1 MIRRCRVAGAA
12 AVVAGLSAWLHAP
25 PARAGLPEWAKAVA
39 QSAPEIPEGMPEWP
53 SRTLLWERHV
63 IVSPDGTTW
72 KIEDRKAEQ
81 YLSNRVDDTAF
92 HFFAY
97 DDTTKVKRSKGWH
110 LPPGARAHRDV
121 AGTIDVAVS
130 DTFLTDTKA
139 RAIALEGVKKG
150 SLVFYEIEAEAKPYT
165 LATRE
170 SFYDDVPVAAARYVV
185 DLPPGWSLRHAWLP
199 SGGPEPARSGST
211 WTFELKDLNPVKS
224 ERLGPD
230 PISAAPELVVGLVPP
245 GGVAPATPAL
255 RDWNDLGRWWWS
267 IAKGRD
273 AGAPPLQKAADEA
286 ASKAGGGALERIR
299 AVALYVRDR
308 VRYLD
313 REVGV
318 GGYQPRPA
326 AQVFNE
332 LYGDCKD
339 KGTLL
344 RAMLAA
350 EGYTSY
356 PMLVKASR
364 PDTVAEGVPDLG
376 AFDHFVVGVVW
387 PKDAPEPKELA
398 SSLVDVPGAGRL
410 FVIDATDE
418 YAWPG
423 TLPAHLA
430 GRRALVV
437 TPDAAVLVALPAGDP
452 ATHCIAKTVVTTLGS
467 GGTASVRVEV
477 KSYGAPAEVARVEYA
492 RSAVDRRKSAE
503 DDARRAWPG
512 ATVKDYAVTAESS
525 DGAYTET
532 LGLDLPAGSS
542 GVQDGVIAL
551 FASALQDSA
560 RVSLTKRTVPVVYRG
575 PLGLRYDATLNGVP
589 ATAETPTPEQIAG
602 DGWSVA
608 SSFDKKGDAI
618 HGTWRFDRARAR
630 FEPASFPEL
639 KQMWAAASKA
649 ASSAIRVGP

>member
-1 MIRRCRVAGAA
+1 MIRRPTIARTAA
-12 AVVAGLSAWLHAP
+12 LVAGLAAALFAP

-39 QSAPEIPEGMPEWP
+39 QSAPELPEGMPEWP

-63 IVSPDGTTW
+63 IVSPDGTW
-72 KIEDRKAEQ
+72 KIDDRKAEQ
-81 YLSNRVDDTAF
+81 YLSNRVDDIAF

-97 DDTTKVKRSKGWH
+97 DDTTKIKRSKGWH
-110 LPPGARAHRDV
+110 VPPGERAHRDV
-121 AGTIDVAVS
+121 AGAIDVAVS
-130 DTFLTDTKA
+130 DTFLTDAKA

-150 SLVFYEIEAEAKPYT
+150 SLVFYEVEAEAKPYA
-165 LATRE
+165 LAMRE
-170 SFYDDVPVAAARYVV
+170 SFFDEVPVAAARYVV
-185 DLPPGWSLRHAWLP
+185 DLPPGWSLHHAWLP
-199 SGGPEPARSGST
+199 SAGPEPVRSGST
-211 WTFELKDLNPVKS
+211 WTFELKELSPVKA

-230 PISAAPELVVGLVPP
+230 PFAVAPELVLGLTPP
-245 GGVAPATPAL
+245 AGAAPPTPAF
-255 RDWNDLGRWWWS
+255 RDWSDLGRWWWS

-273 AGAPPLQKAADEA
+273 AGGPPIQKAADDA
-286 ASKAGGGALERIR
+286 ISKAGAGAIERIR
-299 AVALYVRDR
+299 AVTLYVRDR

-313 REVGV
+313 REVGI

-326 AQVFNE
+326 TQVFNE

-350 EGYTSY
+350 EGYLSY
-356 PMLVKASR
+356 PILVKASR
-364 PDTVAEGVPDLG
+364 PDTVAESVPDLE

-387 PKDAPEPKELA
+387 PKDAPEPEDLA

-410 FVIDATDE
+410 VVIDATDE

-430 GRRALVV
+430 GKRALVV
-437 TPDAAVLVALPAGDP
+437 MSEASVLVTLPAGDP
-452 ATHCIAKTVVTTLGS
+452 TTHRIAKTAVTTLGAAGS
-467 GGTASVRVEV
+467 AAVKLEV
-477 KSYGAPAEVARVEYA
+477 KLYGAPAEVARVECA

-512 ATVKDYAVTAESS
+512 ANVKDYAVTAESS

-542 GVQDGVIAL
+542 VVQDGVISL

-560 RVSLTKRTVPVVYRG
+560 RVSLTKRAVPVVYRG
-575 PLGLRYDATLNGVP
+575 PLGLRYDATLAGVP
-589 ATAETPTPEQIAG
+589 ATAETPKPEQIAG
-602 DGWSVA
+602 DGWSVV
-608 SSFDKKGDAI
+608 SSFDRKGDAI
-618 HGTWRFDRARAR
+618 HGTWRFDRTRAR
-630 FEPASFPEL
+630 FEPAAFPEL
-639 KQMWAAASKA
+639 KQMWAAASRA
-649 ASSAIRVGP
+649 ASPAIRVGP